1 MIQLRRQ
8 FVKVTCVVLLLPGAL
23 FAQEQLGAISGR
35 VIDRDSRQPIPSA
48 QVVIVGTQV
57 GSLTDDR
64 GEFRLTRVTPGSTQL
79 RALRLGY
86 QTATQ
91 TVTVT
96 AGETATVD
104 FALGIAVVSL
114 DQVVVTATGETQR
127 KRESGAV
134 TSTIALDA
142 LDLAP
147 ITNFSQV
154 LSGRAPGVSVQLTS
168 GTLGSGAKVR
178 IRGTNSISLAND
190 PLLIIDGVR
199 VNSNVASGIAVGGQL
214 PSRLDDLNPDE
225 IDNIEIIKGPA
236 AAALYGTAAA
246 NGVIQVTT
254 KRGRPGKARF
264 SLFAENGTI
273 EEVSEYPF
281 NYRQIG
287 DLVTPRA
294 DGTTRTTNCSI
305 DNRTRSLCTIRA
317 DSLAAYTPLRS
328 DASPFINGWRQ
339 GYGLNVTGGGEAVT
353 YFVSGD
359 FERQQGVYD
368 ANTTRKLGLRANV
381 FGRLRDDL
389 ELTANAGYLSN
400 RIRLPQNDNNAF
412 GLISGGLL
420 GSAFDNPVT
429 RGYFAITPEQSQQ
442 ISTRQDVE
450 RFTGSLNSNW
460 RPLKWLSGAGSAGL
474 DVVNRFDHD
483 LLPASKITAFG
494 LEGGYR
500 QSERYQDFTYTANLS
515 FTGAFD
521 LRPTIR
527 SSTSVGGQYV
537 REVLRS
543 TEAFGQNLLPGV
555 SSLEG
560 VTSLFAVDEDNTEN
574 VTVGTYVQQQVAWR
588 DRLFVTAAIRGDDN
602 SAFGQD
608 FGYVNYPAASI
619 SWVVGEEPFFP
630 QSRIL
635 SALRVRAA
643 YGESGQR
650 PDFRDAAK
658 FFSPVSVSIGDLDV
672 PGVTIGSEATG
683 FGAGNALLKPEKSK
697 EYEFGFDAGL
707 LDDRLAVELTRYHKS
722 THDALIARDLPG
734 SLGATPFRLENIG
747 RVRNMGF
754 ELLLRGKVLDMPN
767 VRFDLTVNATTARS
781 KILELGEGIEPIA
794 VNRDYQI
801 HKEGLAPGSYY
812 QRPYTYRDANG
823 DGLIARSEVVVAEDR
838 ADFGTP
844 FPKRM
849 VSLTPDLTLFK
860 YVRVSGLLD
869 YRGGHKLLNLTE
881 RFRCAFA
888 QTCRGLQDAT
898 APLAEQARAIAS
910 LLGTE
915 AGFVEDAD
923 FVKFRELAVTLSA
936 PQQWAGR
943 MGVASVSLTLAG
955 RNLATWTDYSG
966 LDPEVNEAASSTN
979 FSTDEFLTQPQVR
992 YFTARLN
999 VGW

>member
-1 MIQLRRQ
+1 MMQLRRQ
-8 FVKVTCVVLLLPGAL
+8 FVNVAGAVMLLPGAL
-23 FAQEQLGAISGR
+23 LAQDQLGAISGR
-35 VIDRDSRQPIPSA
+35 VIDRDTRQPIPSA

-57 GSLTDDR
+57 GSLTDER
-64 GEFRLTRVTPGSTQL
+64 GEFRVARVTPGSTQL
-79 RALRLGY
+79 RAMRLGY
-86 QTATQ
+86 QSAMQ
-91 TVTVT
+91 TVIVT
-96 AGETATVD
+96 AGGTATVE
-104 FALGIAVVSL
+104 FVLGTAVVNL

-134 TSTIALDA
+134 TSTISVETI
-142 LDLAP
+142 DLAP

-154 LSGRAPGVSVQLTS
+154 LTGRAPGVSVQLPS
-168 GTLGSGAKVR
+168 GTLGSGARIR

-199 VNSNVASGIAVGGQL
+199 VNSNVASGIGVGGQL
-214 PSRLDDLNPDE
+214 PSRLDDLSPNE
-225 IDNIEIIKGPA
+225 IDNIEVIKGPA

-264 SLFAENGTI
+264 SLYAENGTI
-273 EEVSEYPF
+273 EEVSDFPF

-305 DNRTRSLCTIRA
+305 DNRTRGLCNIRA
-317 DSLAAYTPLRS
+317 DSLARYSPLLS
-328 DASPFINGWRQ
+328 DASPFIKGWRQ
-339 GYGLNVTGGGEAVT
+339 DYGLNVTGGGEAVT

-359 FERQQGVYD
+359 FERQQGVFD
-368 ANTTRKLGLRANV
+368 ANSTRKYGLRANV
-381 FGRLRDDL
+381 FGRVRDDL

-400 RIRLPQNDNNAF
+400 RIRLPQNDNNAL
-412 GLISGGLL
+412 GLLGGGLL
-420 GSAFDNPVT
+420 GSAFDNPAT
-429 RGYFAITPEQSQQ
+429 RGYFAITADQSQQ
-442 ISTRQDVE
+442 FSTRQDVE
-450 RFTGSLNSNW
+450 RFTGSVSSNW

-483 LLPASKITAFG
+483 LLPAGKITAFG
-494 LEGGYR
+494 LGGGFR
-500 QSERYQDFTYTANLS
+500 QSERYQDFTYTGNFS

-527 SSTSVGGQYV
+527 SSTTVGTQYV

-555 SSLEG
+555 GSLEG

-574 VTVGTYVQQQVAWR
+574 VTVGTYIQQQVAWR
-588 DRLFVTAAIRGDDN
+588 DRLFVTLALRGDDN

-608 FGYVNYPAASI
+608 FGYVNYPAASL
-619 SWVVGEEPFFP
+619 SWVVGEESFFP

-650 PDFRDAAK
+650 PAFRDAAK
-658 FFSPVSVSIGDLDV
+658 FFSPVSVSVGDVDT

-707 LDDRLAVELTRYHKS
+707 LGDRLAVELTRYHKT

-734 SLGATPFRLENIG
+734 SLGATPLRLENIG
-747 RVRNMGF
+747 RLRNEGF
-754 ELLLRGKVLDMPN
+754 ELLLRAKVFEMPN
-767 VRFDLTVNATTARS
+767 ARFDLTVNGTTANS
-781 KILELGEGIEPIA
+781 KILALGEGIEPIP
-794 VNRDYQI
+794 VNSDFQI

-812 QRPYTYRDANG
+812 QRPYTFSDANS
-823 DGLIARSEVVVAEDR
+823 DGLISRSEVVVADDL

-849 VSLTPDLTLFK
+849 LSVTPDLTLFK
-860 YVRVSGLLD
+860 YVRVSGLVE

-881 RFRCAFA
+881 RFRCNFT

-898 APLAEQARAIAS
+898 APLADQARAMAT

-923 FVKFRELAVTLSA
+923 FVKFRELAVTLNA
-936 PQQWAGR
+936 PSHWAGR

-955 RNLATWTDYSG
+955 RNLKTWTDYSG
-966 LDPEVNEAASSTN
+966 YDPEANENAANTN
-979 FSTDEFLTQPQVR
+979 FSTDEFNTQPQVR
-992 YFTARLN
+992 YFTARVNL
-999 VGW
+999 GW

>member
-1 MIQLRRQ
+1 MIRLHRQ
-8 FVKVTCVVLLLPGAL
+8 WMKVTCAVMLLPGAL
-23 FAQEQLGAISGR
+23 LAQDQLGSIAGR
-35 VIDRDSRQPIPSA
+35 VIDRDTQQPVPNA
-48 QVVIVGTQV
+48 QVVIVGTQI
-57 GSLTDDR
+57 GSLTNDR
-64 GEFRLTRVTPGSTQL
+64 GEFRLTRVTPGSTQV

-86 QTATQ
+86 QSLTQ
-91 TVTVT
+91 TVIVT
-96 AGETATVD
+96 AGATATAD
-104 FALGIAVVSL
+104 FALGTAVVNL
-114 DQVVVTATGETQR
+114 DQVVITATGETQR
-127 KRESGAV
+127 KRESGAI
-134 TSTIALDA
+134 TSTITLEDI
-142 LDLAP
+142 DLAP

-154 LSGRAPGVSVQLTS
+154 LAGRAPGVNVQLTS

-199 VNSNVASGIAVGGQL
+199 VNNNVASGIAVGGQL

-225 IDNIEIIKGPA
+225 IDNIEVIKGPA

-273 EEVSEYPF
+273 EETTDYPF

-287 DLVTPRA
+287 DLTTPRA

-305 DNRTRSLCTIRA
+305 DNRTRSLCTLRA
-317 DSLAAYTPLRS
+317 DSLVAYTPLRS
-328 DASPFINGWRQ
+328 DASPFIKGWRQ

-359 FERQQGVYD
+359 LDRQQGVYD
-368 ANTTRKLGLRANV
+368 ANTIRKVGLRANV

-412 GLISGGLL
+412 GLIAGALL
-420 GSAFDNPVT
+420 GSAFDNPAT
-429 RGYFAITPEQSQQ
+429 RGYFAITPDQSQQ

-483 LLPASKITAFG
+483 LLPAGRITAFG

-521 LRPTIR
+521 LRPTLR

-574 VTVGTYVQQQVAWR
+574 VTVGTYIQQQVAWR
-588 DRLFVTAAIRGDDN
+588 DRLFVTLAIRGDDN

-608 FGYVNYPAASI
+608 FGYVNYPAASL

-650 PDFRDAAK
+650 PNFRDAAK
-658 FFSPVSVSIGDLDV
+658 FFSPVSVSIGDLDT

-707 LDDRLAVELTRYHKS
+707 LGDRLAVELTRYHK
-722 THDALIARDLPG
+722 TTYDALIARDLPG
-734 SLGATPFRLENIG
+734 SLGATAFRLENIG
-747 RVRNMGF
+747 RVRNEGF
-754 ELLLRGKVLDMPN
+754 ELLLRGKVLEMPN
-767 VRFDLTVNATTARS
+767 VQLDLTVNGTTAKS
-781 KILELGEGIEPIA
+781 KILALGEGIEPIT

-812 QRPYTYRDANG
+812 QLPYTFSDANR
-823 DGLIARSEVVVAEDR
+823 DGLISRSEVVVGADR
-838 ADFGTP
+838 VDFGTP

-849 VSLTPDLTLFK
+849 LSVTPELTLFR
-860 YVRVSGLLD
+860 YVRVSGLVD

-881 RFRCAFA
+881 RFRCNFT

-898 APLAEQARAIAS
+898 APLAEQARAIAT

-923 FVKFRELAVTLSA
+923 FVKLRELAVTLNA
-936 PQQWAGR
+936 PERWAGR
-943 MGVASVSLTLAG
+943 MGVGSISLTLAG

-966 LDPEVNEAASSTN
+966 LDPELNEAASNTN
-979 FSTDEFLTQPQVR
+979 FSTDEFNTQPQVR
-992 YFTARLN
+992 YFTARVNL
-999 VGW
+999 GW